1 MTKTMKTKWTE
12 FSKNHPIAKK
22 VLIYGGLAVAFCIEG
37 KIIYEKGLS
46 DGYKDMAETLFHWL
60 HGEFPEEY
68 LKIDGMIRKDP
79 NKISG
84 ATLEKYMPE
93 KMKK

>member
-1 MTKTMKTKWTE
+1 MLEKLKLKWKV
-12 FSKNHPIAKK
+12 FSKNHPVAANVI
-22 VLIYGGLAVAFCIEG
+22 IYGGFSIAFCVEG

-46 DGYKDMAETLFHWL
+46 DGYKDMAETMFGWL

-68 LKIDGMIRKDP
+68 LKIDGMITKDP

-84 ATLEKYMPE
+84 VTLEKYMPE